1 MNISEEDVRN
11 LIISY
16 LNEEGL
22 ELYDLNLADFPNVSK
37 VEIFVYSTSD
47 LDHKTIE
54 RLSYQLQN
62 VLQDSNIERGTYDLV
77 VSTPGIEPI
86 LNTARHFELAIGKT
100 IKIKTFRDICGEYLF
115 LGTLTAFNT
124 KNITMIL
131 ENDNALNLDIENIK
145 KAKVIYREK
154 VEIGNNEIR

>member
-1 MNISEEDVRN
+1 MKISEEEFRN
-11 LIISY
+11 SIVSY
-16 LNEEGL
+16 LKEEGL
-22 ELYDLNLADFPNVSK
+22 ELYDLNLTDFPNISK
-37 VEIFVYSTSD
+37 VEIFVYSPSG

-54 RLSYQLQN
+54 RLSYQLQD
-62 VLQDSNIERGTYDLV
+62 VFQDSSIERGTYDLV

-86 LNTARHFELAIGKT
+86 LTTARHFELAIGKT

-124 KNITMIL
+124 KDITVIL
-131 ENDNALNLDIENIK
+131 ENDNVLNIDIENIK
-145 KAKVIYREK
+145 KAKVIYTEK

>member
-37 VEIFVYSTSD
+37 VEIFIYSPSG

-62 VLQDSNIERGTYDLV
+62 VLQDSNIERGTYDLL
-77 VSTPGIEPI
+77 VSSPGIEPI
-86 LNTARHFELAIGKT
+86 LNTARHFELALGKT

-115 LGTLTAFNT
+115 LGTLTAINT

>member
-1 MNISEEDVRN
+1 MKISEEEFRN
-11 LIISY
+11 SIVSY

-22 ELYDLNLADFPNVSK
+22 ELYDLNLTDFPNISK
-37 VEIFVYSTSD
+37 VEIFVYSPSG

-54 RLSYQLQN
+54 RLSYQLQD
-62 VLQDSNIERGTYDLV
+62 VFQDSNIERGTYDLV

-86 LNTARHFELAIGKT
+86 LTTARHFELAIGKT

-115 LGTLTAFNT
+115 LGKLTAFNT
-124 KNITMIL
+124 KDITMIL
-131 ENDNALNLDIENIK
+131 ENDNVLNLDIENIK
-145 KAKVIYREK
+145 KAKVIYTEK

>member
-1 MNISEEDVRN
+1 MKISEEEFRN
-11 LIISY
+11 SIVSY

-22 ELYDLNLADFPNVSK
+22 ELYDLNLTDFPNISK
-37 VEIFVYSTSD
+37 VEIFVYSPSG

-54 RLSYQLQN
+54 RLSYQLQD
-62 VLQDSNIERGTYDLV
+62 VFQDSSIERGTYDLV

-86 LNTARHFELAIGKT
+86 LTTARHFDLAIGKT

-115 LGTLTAFNT
+115 LGTLTAFNS
-124 KNITMIL
+124 KDITMTL
-131 ENDNALNLDIENIK
+131 ENDNVLNLDIENIK